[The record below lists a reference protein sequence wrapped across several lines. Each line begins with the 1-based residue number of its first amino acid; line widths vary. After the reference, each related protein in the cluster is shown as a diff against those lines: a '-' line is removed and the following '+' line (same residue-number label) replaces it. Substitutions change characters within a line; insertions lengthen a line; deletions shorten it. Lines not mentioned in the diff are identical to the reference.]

1 MNYEIPAETVR
12 LLKKGRE
19 IARRH
24 NLRHTSPLC
33 LLMSLIND
41 EEHLSHA
48 LKGLGVDVNKLRTH
62 ISEQM
67 KNEPHVAETVST
79 AEDAAALPDF
89 DSNSQRIVKLSVL
102 EDRLGGG
109 KRESDITLA
118 LSMLHDRE
126 NTAKSLL
133 QEMGVTYEGL
143 INQVSQKPQ
152 NAFSFPEETDTP
164 YPEDNGEQGAPTSRQ
179 REPQKKSSSD
189 TPIIDNFSTD
199 LTALATKGAL
209 DPVVGRERE
218 ILRVEQ
224 ILCRRKKNNPI
235 IIGEPGVGKSAIV
248 EGLAQCIAHHRVPHL
263 LMNKRVVALNM
274 TTVVAGTQYR
284 GQFEERLRRLIQEL
298 KAHPEIII
306 FIDEIHTIIGA
317 GSAAGS
323 LDAANIL
330 KPALARGEVQCIGA
344 TTINEFKKSIEKDG
358 ALDRRFQKVQ
368 LEPTTSEQTLAI
380 LQNIKSR
387 YEEHHNVTYTPDALE
402 ACVSLTARYITSRA
416 LPDKAIDALDEAGA
430 RMHLAGTS
438 IPQEILD
445 KEKEIDQLR
454 KEKQKAALEQN
465 YEQAANLRDRVQQL
479 TNELDSITRT
489 WQKEQRAKRAQV
501 DETIVAE
508 VVSMMSGVPVTRVA
522 ASENERLSGM
532 KDHLCSRVIAQD
544 RAVEKL
550 TRAIMRSRLGLK
562 GLDRPIGTFMFVG
575 PTGVGKTHLV
585 KCLAEYMFGTKDA
598 LIRIDMSEYG
608 EKHTVSR
615 LVGAPPGYVGYEE
628 GGQLTE
634 RVRRKPYSVILLDE
648 IEKAHPDVFNTLL
661 QLMDEGRMTDGN
673 GTTIDFRNTIIV
685 MTSNSGS
692 RQLQDFGRGLG
703 FSNTAQGELTTEEAE
718 SVVMKSLRK
727 QFAPE
732 FLNRLDDVIMFNPLN
747 KDSAAQIAD
756 IELSDL
762 AKRVEQG
769 GHTLT
774 VSTEAKEIVV
784 EKGFQPQYG
793 ARSLKRAIQ
802 QYLEDPLCDYLMTHT
817 DAQHLN
823 AVAKDGKIEIE
834 E

>member
-1 MNYEIPAETVR
+1 
-12 LLKKGRE
+12 
-19 IARRH
+19 
-24 NLRHTSPLC
+24 
-33 LLMSLIND
+33 
-41 EEHLSHA
+41 
-48 LKGLGVDVNKLRTH
+48 
-62 ISEQM
+62 
-67 KNEPHVAETVST
+67 
-79 AEDAAALPDF
+79 
-89 DSNSQRIVKLSVL
+89 
-102 EDRLGGG
+102 
-109 KRESDITLA
+109 
-118 LSMLHDRE
+118 
-126 NTAKSLL
+126 
-133 QEMGVTYEGL
+133 
-143 INQVSQKPQ
+143 
-152 NAFSFPEETDTP
+152 
-164 YPEDNGEQGAPTSRQ
+164 
-179 REPQKKSSSD
+179 
-189 TPIIDNFSTD
+189 
-199 LTALATKGAL
+199 
-209 DPVVGRERE
+209 
-218 ILRVEQ
+218 
-224 ILCRRKKNNPI
+224 
-235 IIGEPGVGKSAIV
+235 
-248 EGLAQCIAHHRVPHL
+248 
-263 LMNKRVVALNM
+263 MNKRVVALNM